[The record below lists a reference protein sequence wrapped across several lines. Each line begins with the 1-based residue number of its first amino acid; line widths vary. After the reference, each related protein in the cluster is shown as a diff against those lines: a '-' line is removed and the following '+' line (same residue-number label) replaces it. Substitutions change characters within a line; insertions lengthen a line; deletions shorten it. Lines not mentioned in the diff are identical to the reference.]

1 MHRSASA
8 VVRPHMSLL
17 HSTDGRAV
25 GLQRWGCDDRYPMRQ
40 VRRTGIGRISFEDQ
54 SQCDDAAVRTPS
66 DTPVPNRAAPLGKGF
81 AATTTSTPTGGS
93 TGPES
98 APGIALSVVPQTAS
112 AEPAHSDA
120 ECRTTPAQAQ
130 QRQRTCAPSA
140 SLADHTGA
148 GLVAPTCT
156 QRPTADGSAPAEAA
170 SRSGWHGV
178 KGHALE
184 RTAGP
189 ANELPLQ
196 PGKLLAGKY
205 MALDDET
212 IVGIAAKF
220 KVHQQPTH
228 QPHSCSNGIARTLP
242 PHASDPSL
250 RNGG

>member
-93 TGPES
+93 TRPES

-148 GLVAPTCT
+148 GLVAPTPTCT

-228 QPHSCSNGIARTLP
+228 QPHSCSNGIARTAP
-242 PHASDPSL
+242 TTCI
-250 RNGG
+250 